1 MTLSKVSHEHLPWIP
16 FDPELSENT
25 TTRADIPFIISP
37 ITLSR
42 DITST
47 HRLSSDPL
55 QKCPCLFQHPCL
67 RENHSHLLKEK
78 KNLMRGA
85 E

>member
-1 MTLSKVSHEHLPWIP
+1 MTLSKVSHEHLRWIP

-37 ITLSR
+37 ITLSH

-47 HRLSSDPL
+47 H
-55 QKCPCLFQHPCL
+55 
-67 RENHSHLLKEK
+67 SHLTLSR
-78 KNLMRGA
+78 NALVYFSTPV
-85 E
+85 